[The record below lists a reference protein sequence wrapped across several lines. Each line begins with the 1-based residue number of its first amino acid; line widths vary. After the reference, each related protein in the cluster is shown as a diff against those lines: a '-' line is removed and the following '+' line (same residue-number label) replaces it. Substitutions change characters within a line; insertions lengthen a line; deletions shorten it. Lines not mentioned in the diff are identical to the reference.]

1 MFTQKK
7 YLLVLLVILS
17 ACSVSREKV
26 SFENNPLEEQII
38 SKTQT
43 ESLENGI
50 NNFID
55 GMMFME
61 QGEYARAI
69 IEFQEAIERGSNS
82 SELFYYLSDG
92 YWMIQKY
99 EKSIFFSKRAIEN
112 SPDAIDYRI
121 SLGKKLIALNELDEA
136 LEVFL
141 KASELNNST
150 GEILFIIGDIKLE
163 KGDIDGALIYYREAY
178 KKDKNLT
185 LALEVAAKLA
195 LEKDHR
201 EKIEIAKELFISN
214 VASPEYLR
222 ILIESIEGS
231 DSNGYLLSLLNDF
244 PGIETN
250 PLINNLYN
258 QIGFQFLREG
268 KLDEAESYFL
278 KSMNINSNDR
288 FPLYYLS
295 ITYQEQGK
303 FKESIELSK
312 KYIQSFPN
320 DRDGYINKI
329 ISYLNLQDYGEA
341 LNELNIVKEIFQNDF
356 EINYL
361 LGLVYYNLK
370 QFTDSE
376 FYYSQALEIDNKSLP
391 VMHGLAMVLDQNKKW
406 IQSDEIYESLL
417 KINPNDA
424 QALNNYAYS
433 LVERN
438 EQLLMA
444 LEMSIKSNVIEKD
457 NPSYLDTLGWIYFKT
472 GDLKLAEEYI
482 AQSLIFDENSA
493 VVLEHYADVL
503 VGLNEIDRAII
514 FYNKSLLIEENE
526 SIREKIENL
535 E

>member
-1 MFTQKK
+1 MFTYRK
-7 YLLVLLVILS
+7 YLTILS
-17 ACSVSREKV
+17 LFLTACSVSKEKV
-26 SFENNPLEEQII
+26 SIIHEPSEKEVISQSQI
-38 SKTQT
+38 
-43 ESLENGI
+43 ESSENGI

-69 IEFQEAIERGSNS
+69 IEFQEAIDKGSNS

-99 EKSIFFSKRAIEN
+99 EKSISFSKKAIAN
-112 SPDAIDYRI
+112 SPNALDYRV

-141 KASELNNST
+141 EASELEST

-163 KGDIDGALIYYREAY
+163 IGDIDGALIYYRQAY

-195 LEKDHR
+195 LEKNHR
-201 EKIEIAKELFISN
+201 EKFEIAKELFITN

-222 ILIESIEGS
+222 ILIESIQGN
-231 DSNGYLLSLLNDF
+231 DNNGYLLSLINDF
-244 PGIETN
+244 PAVETN

-268 KLDEAESYFL
+268 KLDQAEKYFL
-278 KSMNINSNDR
+278 KSININSNDR
-288 FPLYYLS
+288 FPLYYLAV
-295 ITYQEQGK
+295 TYQEQGK
-303 FKESIELSK
+303 FNESIELSR

-329 ISYLNLQDYGEA
+329 ISYLSLQNYEEA
-341 LNELNIVKEIFQNDF
+341 LNELNIVKEIFQSDF

-370 QFTDSE
+370 QFIDSE
-376 FYYSQALEIDNKSLP
+376 LYYSKALEIDNKSIP
-391 VMHGLAMVLDQNKKW
+391 AMHGLAMVLDQNKKW
-406 IQSDEIYESLL
+406 VESDKIYESLL

-438 EQLLMA
+438 EQLSIA

-472 GDLKLAEEYI
+472 GELKLAEEYI
-482 AQSLIFDENSA
+482 AQSLLFDENSA

-503 VGLNEIDRAII
+503 VNLNEIERAII
-514 FYNKSLLIEENE
+514 FYKKSLLIEENE
-526 SIREKIENL
+526 SIKEKIENL